1 MCSQNDNL
9 NTGECGIKPK
19 KIPNT
24 QKSLFDLANTVER
37 DKKLNDLSIME
48 VGIGRGLIN
57 GEYQALI
64 AKKLAYPKA
73 SVNRIVKMYE
83 RMSLISHRTKSYTH
97 KNKKYT
103 LCFDDILDNRRKTY
117 DVSPLLEAAIEKAET
132 EVPGDCMCAVHNVGV
147 KVAVTRINGE
157 SSRKKN
163 LSERIIRDIPL
174 NNIENRKITF
184 VRTYQPRGPPRHVFS
199 VETSSIL
206 CTIVVHGNTITAQWS
221 TGAKVRAKDPVSARR
236 IVEEQVIEALRA
248 FITSQCGLG
257 LHIEHTPPQPYTQ
270 PHYAFPS
277 RVAKYIQSEGGQ
289 LHVGGVQIDGSP
301 IKKGFDY
308 GDIEIHGDGD
318 LAGKVDRSLK
328 NALQIDTIIDEKL
341 GKLKEN
347 LLEGC
352 EVPNA
357 TTISDIVA
365 GAIADTLSE
374 SLGKIVE
381 QKIMPL
387 IKRVELAQANI
398 AMISD
403 PLTDDVGCVLTNVGQ
418 THVPLPVA
426 IDGTLTPWVDGAA
439 PRGVYRSDIC
449 LLNKTVRDLRAQ
461 VAGMFDMLTEILH
474 GYRKMHGNASGV
486 C

>member
-1 MCSQNDNL
+1 MCSRNDIINM
-9 NTGECGIKPK
+9 GECGIKPK

-24 QKSLFDLANTVER
+24 QKSLFDLVNTVER
-37 DKKLNDLSIME
+37 DKKLNNLSNME
-48 VGIGRGLIN
+48 VGIGRGLID
-57 GEYQALI
+57 GGYQAQI
-64 AKKLAYPKA
+64 AKKLKCPKA
-73 SVNRIVKMYE
+73 SVNRTVKMFE
-83 RMSLISHRTKSYTH
+83 RMSLISPRTKSYTH

-163 LSERIIRDIPL
+163 LSERIIREIPL
-174 NNIENRKITF
+174 NSVENRNITF
-184 VRTYQPRGPPRHVFS
+184 VRSYQPRGPPRHVFS
-199 VETSSIL
+199 VDTSSIL

-221 TGAKVRAKDPVSARR
+221 KGAKVRANDPVSARR

-248 FITSQCGLG
+248 FITSQCELG
-257 LHIEHTPPQPYTQ
+257 LRIEHTPPQPYTQ

-301 IKKGFDY
+301 IKKGLDY

-318 LAGKVDRSLK
+318 LAGRVDRSLK
-328 NALQIDTIIDEKL
+328 NALQIDTIVDEKI
-341 GKLKEN
+341 GKLREN
-347 LLEGC
+347 LLGGGD
-352 EVPNA
+352 VSN
-357 TTISDIVA
+357 TKSISDIVT

-374 SLGKIVE
+374 SLEKIVE
-381 QKIMPL
+381 QKIMPI
-387 IKRVELAQANI
+387 IKRVELAQASI
-398 AMISD
+398 AMMTE
-403 PLTDDVGCVLTNVGQ
+403 PLTDDVDGVLTNVGQ
-418 THVPLPVA
+418 MSAPLPVA
-426 IDGTLTPWVDGAA
+426 IDGTLTPWVSETA
-439 PRGVYRSDIC
+439 PRGVYRSDIFQ
-449 LLNKTVRDLRAQ
+449 LNKTVHDLRAQ

-474 GYRKMHGNASGV
+474 GYRKLHGDVSGV